1 MEMCLTDETYTAKH
15 TLFLTRFCY
24 CSVPESC
31 LTLCDPMDCSTPGL
45 PVPHHLPK
53 FAQLCVQCI
62 RYATHPSHPLMPSSF
77 ALNLSQHQA
86 LFQLVSCLH
95 QVTKLLELQLPHQSF
110 QWIFRKER
118 LSGLIS
124 LLSKGLSGV
133 PCYTWKQKDK
143 MEKWKYVANGDQCA
157 NG

>member
-1 MEMCLTDETYTAKH
+1 MDREAWRAAIHGATKSQTRLSNWTHVQLFVTPWTEACQASLSLTISRSLPNFMPFA
-15 TLFLTRFCY
+15 
-24 CSVPESC
+24 SV
-31 LTLCDPMDCSTPGL
+31 L
-45 PVPHHLPK
+45 
-53 FAQLCVQCI
+53 
-62 RYATHPSHPLMPSSF
+62 PSSYLILWCPLLS
-77 ALNLSQHQA
+77 ALNLSQHRG
-86 LFQLVSCLH
+86 LFQWVSFSH
-95 QVTKLLELQLPHQSF
+95 QMTKILEFQLQHQSF